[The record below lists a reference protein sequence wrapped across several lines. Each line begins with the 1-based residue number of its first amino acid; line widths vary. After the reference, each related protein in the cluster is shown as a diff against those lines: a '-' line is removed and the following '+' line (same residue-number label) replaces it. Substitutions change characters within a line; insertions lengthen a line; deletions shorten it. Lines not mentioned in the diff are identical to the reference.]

1 MKPILKIIDTQ
12 QHEAFQMMKVEEAYF
27 FPSWHFHPEF
37 EIMLVQEGAGIRFVG
52 DSVERFGEG
61 DLVLFG
67 SGVPHLFRS
76 DGAYY
81 QKDTDLV
88 SRAIVVYFKENFL
101 GESFWGLP
109 QVAPLKKLLALSK
122 RGIRFTGASKEAL
135 TQQIRKLDE
144 EKNGISRIID
154 LLSILNR
161 MAESRE
167 FEVLS
172 STGFSKQSDE
182 KECERMNRVYQ
193 FIIDNYTRNP
203 SLEEVSGIAN
213 LSVTA
218 FCRYFKSHTNKTYT
232 QFLNEIK
239 IGNACKLLIDKELS
253 ISQICY
259 ETGFNN
265 FTHFNGQFK
274 RIVGLTPKQ
283 YQHSHQKPTPFT
295 TASFAS

>member
-37 EIMLVQEGAGIRFVG
+37 EIMLVQEGAGMRFVG
-52 DSVERFGEG
+52 DSMERFQPG

-67 SGVPHLFRS
+67 SGIPHLFRS
-76 DGAYY
+76 DQTYY
-81 QKDTDLV
+81 EKDSDLI

-101 GESFWGLP
+101 GESFWELP
-109 QVAPLKKLLALSK
+109 QVTPLKKLLALAK
-122 RGIRFTGASKEAL
+122 RGIRFTGASRDAL
-135 TQQIRKLDE
+135 AQQIKRLDE

-161 MAESRE
+161 MADSRE
-167 FEVLS
+167 FELLS
-172 STGFSKQSDE
+172 STVFTKSSDE

-203 SLEEVSGIAN
+203 SLEEVSGVAN

-274 RIVGLTPKQ
+274 RIVGSTPKQ
-283 YQHSHQKPTPFT
+283 YQHAQLKLATFT
-295 TASFAS
+295 AALALS

>member
-12 QHEAFQMMKVEEAYF
+12 QHEAFQMMKVQEAHF

-37 EIMLVQEGAGIRFVG
+37 EIMLVQEGAGMRFVG
-52 DSVERFGEG
+52 DSMERFQPG

-67 SGVPHLFRS
+67 SNIPHLFRS
-76 DGAYY
+76 DQTYY
-81 QKDTDLV
+81 EKDSDLI

-101 GESFWGLP
+101 GESFWQLP
-109 QVAPLKKLLALSK
+109 QVTPIRKLLTLSK
-122 RGIRFTGASKEAL
+122 RGIRFTGASRDAL
-135 TQQIRKLDE
+135 AQQIKKLDE

-154 LLSILNR
+154 LLSILKM
-161 MAESRE
+161 MADSRE
-167 FEVLS
+167 FELLS
-172 STGFSKQSDE
+172 STVFTKSSDE

-203 SLEEVSGIAN
+203 SLEEVSGVAN

-274 RIVGLTPKQ
+274 RIVGSTPKQ
-283 YQHSHQKPTPFT
+283 YQHAHLKPTT
-295 TASFAS
+295 

>member
-52 DSVERFGEG
+52 DSMERFQPG

-67 SGVPHLFRS
+67 SNIPHLFRS
-76 DGAYY
+76 DQTYY
-81 QKDTDLV
+81 EKDSDLI

-101 GESFWGLP
+101 GESFWELP
-109 QVAPLKKLLALSK
+109 QVTPIKKLLALSK
-122 RGIRFTGASKEAL
+122 RGIRFTGAAREAL
-135 TQQIRKLDE
+135 AQHIKRLDE

-154 LLSILNR
+154 LLSILKM

-167 FEVLS
+167 FELLS
-172 STGFSKQSDE
+172 STVFNKSSDE

-193 FIIDNYTRNP
+193 FIIDNYTKNP
-203 SLEEVSGIAN
+203 SLEQVSEVAN

-253 ISQICY
+253 VSQICY
-259 ETGFNN
+259 ETGFNT
-265 FTHFNGQFK
+265 FTHFNEQFK

-283 YQHSHQKPTPFT
+283 YQHSHLKPASFT
-295 TASFAS
+295 TASPGA